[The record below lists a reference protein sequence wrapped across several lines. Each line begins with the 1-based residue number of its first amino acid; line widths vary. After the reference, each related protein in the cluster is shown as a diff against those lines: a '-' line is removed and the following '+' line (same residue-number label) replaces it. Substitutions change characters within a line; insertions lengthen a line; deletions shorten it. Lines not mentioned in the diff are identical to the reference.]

1 MGTAET
7 PGYRDPMSL
16 VGWIAVGL
24 LAGWLARWIVKDDR
38 AGCIYTMI
46 VGVVGAIVGGWLMAT
61 IDEEGVNE
69 FSIRSILVSAVG
81 AVVFLLVLQA
91 IAGLGPR
98 RPRR

>member
-1 MGTAET
+1 
-7 PGYRDPMSL
+7 MSL
-16 VGWIAVGL
+16 LGWIVVGL

-61 IDEEGVNE
+61 IDEEGVDD
-69 FSIRSILVSAVG
+69 FSLRGIGVAAIG

-91 IAGLGPR
+91 ISGLGPR
-98 RPRR
+98 RRR

>member
-1 MGTAET
+1 
-7 PGYRDPMSL
+7 MSL
-16 VGWIAVGL
+16 VGWIVVGL

-38 AGCIYTMI
+38 TGCIYTMI

-61 IDEEGVNE
+61 IDEDGVDE
-69 FSIRSILVSAVG
+69 FSIRSILVAAVG

-98 RPRR
+98 RSSPRRR

>member
-1 MGTAET
+1 
-7 PGYRDPMSL
+7 MSL
-16 VGWIAVGL
+16 LGWIVVGL

-61 IDEEGVNE
+61 IDEEGVDD
-69 FSIRSILVSAVG
+69 FSLRSIGVAAIG

-91 IAGLGPR
+91 ISGLGPR
-98 RPRR
+98 RRR

>member
-1 MGTAET
+1 
-7 PGYRDPMSL
+7 MSL
-16 VGWIAVGL
+16 VGWIVVGL

-61 IDEEGVNE
+61 IDEEGVDE
-69 FSIRSILVSAVG
+69 FSIRSILVAAVG

-98 RPRR
+98 RSGSRRR

>member
-1 MGTAET
+1 
-7 PGYRDPMSL
+7 MSL
-16 VGWIAVGL
+16 IGWIAVGL

-46 VGVVGAIVGGWLMAT
+46 VGVVGAVVGGWLMST
-61 IDEEGVNE
+61 IDEDGVNE
-69 FSIRSILVSAVG
+69 FSLRSILVAALG

-98 RPRR
+98 NRS

>member
-1 MGTAET
+1 
-7 PGYRDPMSL
+7 MSL
-16 VGWIAVGL
+16 VGWIVVGL

-38 AGCIYTMI
+38 TGCIYTMI

-69 FSIRSILVSAVG
+69 FSIRSILVAAVG

>member
-1 MGTAET
+1 
-7 PGYRDPMSL
+7 MSL
-16 VGWIAVGL
+16 VGWIVVGL

-38 AGCIYTMI
+38 TGCIYTMI

-61 IDEEGVNE
+61 IDEEGVDE
-69 FSIRSILVSAVG
+69 FSIRSILVAAVG

-98 RPRR
+98 RSSPRRR